1 MAGCAGLAKRHH
13 LMTVS
18 VCDEL
23 DLGIGSHH
31 SGDTSRMDQRPY
43 IIELEGVPAM
53 PEAQRLEIVQ
63 FVFNELDAIYAG
75 PWPVAMAML
84 AFMDEKA
91 FAGLP
96 WDKAWQVIELRVLDA
111 FELPE
116 SAALAFD
123 LDYQVLEAAGAK
135 GLKR

>member
-1 MAGCAGLAKRHH
+1 MRGPSATPYGRP
-13 LMTVS
+13 
-18 VCDEL
+18 
-23 DLGIGSHH
+23 H

-84 AFMDEKA
+84 AFMDEKP

-96 WDKAWQVIELRVLDA
+96 WDKAWQVIELRNQPRWRLTWTTRYWK
-111 FELPE
+111 P
-116 SAALAFD
+116 
-123 LDYQVLEAAGAK
+123 QVQ
-135 GLKR
+135 RD